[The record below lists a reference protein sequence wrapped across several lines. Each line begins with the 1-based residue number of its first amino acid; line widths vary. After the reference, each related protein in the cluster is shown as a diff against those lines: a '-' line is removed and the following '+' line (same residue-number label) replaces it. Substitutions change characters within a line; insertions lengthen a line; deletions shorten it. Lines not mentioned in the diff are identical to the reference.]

1 MQGRSLYNP
10 RRFLFYPPILHPP
23 PATYALVMS
32 LGPTPPLS
40 PTTSIESTDSL
51 VTPNPSTFVDCAVHE
66 GVPDDHFF
74 LFKNSSEVWEEF
86 RDASC
91 DPFGIPFIDAG
102 IPTSPSSSSLLSGID
117 LLADT
122 SLAAQVESDQVAV
135 PRRASW
141 FDFPSPPIF
150 VPDRRIMP
158 TGESRSIGGNPPAV
172 SYPSRSASHEHLAQ
186 PTRHPLISP
195 LQRWGTLPSV
205 ALHPDKRK
213 PNGLTT
219 NKTTS
224 TFLTRVAEG
233 AVAPVLQAPNLP
245 FAAASSLTP
254 GPIPSP
260 VRRPRRRKTSNT
272 FTSFIDMSANEP
284 ALSTSRVHKLF
295 SKISGG
301 FKFHNKHY

>member
-1 MQGRSLYNP
+1 MQERSLYNP

-23 PATYALVMS
+23 PATHALVMS
-32 LGPTPPLS
+32 HGPTPPLS

-86 RDASC
+86 RDAGC
-91 DPFGIPFIDAG
+91 DPFGIPFADAG

-117 LLADT
+117 LLGDT
-122 SLAAQVESDQVAV
+122 SLTTRAEPDQVAV

-150 VPDRRIMP
+150 VPDRKITP
-158 TGESRSIGGNPPAV
+158 AGSISGNPPVVNLV
-172 SYPSRSASHEHLAQ
+172 SYPSRSTSHEHLAQ
-186 PTRHPLISP
+186 PTRHSQISP
-195 LQRWGTLPSV
+195 LQRWDTLPPV
-205 ALHPDKRK
+205 ALHPDKRQ

-219 NKTTS
+219 KGTT
-224 TFLTRVAEG
+224 V
-233 AVAPVLQAPNLP
+233 QAPNLSS
-245 FAAASSLTP
+245 AAASSLTL

-260 VRRPRRRKTSNT
+260 VRRSRRRKTSNT

-284 ALSTSRVHKLF
+284 ALSASRVHKLF

-301 FKFHNKHY
+301 FKFHNKHH